1 MSVGRVLVYGGKGA
15 LGSVVV
21 NFFKSQNFVSSFDV
35 FQLSKLVKKFLLI
48 HYCETYSILFELLF
62 VYYL

>member
-21 NFFKSQNFVSSFDV
+21 NFFKSQNFVSSFHV
-35 FQLSKLVKKFLLI
+35 FQLSKLVK
-48 HYCETYSILFELLF
+48 
-62 VYYL
+62 